1 MQRATI
7 SKVRPVLYE
16 AVPLRIKYGNSPIT
30 LLRVSVVNVIMTYT
44 ADPVTLLL
52 ELHVAHRIRRLF

>member
-1 MQRATI
+1 
-7 SKVRPVLYE
+7 VRPVLYE